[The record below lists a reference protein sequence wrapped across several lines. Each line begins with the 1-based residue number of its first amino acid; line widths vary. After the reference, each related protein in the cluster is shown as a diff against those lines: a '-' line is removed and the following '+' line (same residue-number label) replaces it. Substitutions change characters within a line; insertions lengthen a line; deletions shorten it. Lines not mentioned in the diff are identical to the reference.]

1 MEVVQ
6 LSKFSGKCDFYDE
19 IEIFGLENILNSK
32 VYVGDNKEPLNLTCR
47 KDCIPYYPYV
57 VTASAKTNGV
67 GTIFLTEKSW
77 VDIESERYGE
87 FGCHNYYRELLK
99 KELEMAENGGIPLD

>member
-1 MEVVQ
+1 

-32 VYVGDNKEPLNLTCR
+32 IYIGDSKEPLKLTCR

-77 VDIESERYGE
+77 VDIEAERYGGYP
-87 FGCHNYYRELLK
+87 FHNHDRELLK
-99 KELEMAENGGIPLD
+99 KELEMAENSGFPLD